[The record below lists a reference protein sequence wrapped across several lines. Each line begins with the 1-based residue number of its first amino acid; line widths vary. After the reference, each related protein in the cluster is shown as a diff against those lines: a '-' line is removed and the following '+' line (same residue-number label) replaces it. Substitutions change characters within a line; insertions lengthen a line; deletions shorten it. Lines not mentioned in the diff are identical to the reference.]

1 MKNETSPTPA
11 RHTGW
16 NRLLIFVLALALLSI
31 GYLSVV
37 QNTFASAGSLQTFLR
52 DAKAFNY
59 TADIVQAEISDRL
72 PQKIKDNVIEQALIA
87 KFMDFV
93 ITPENVER
101 LADPGIK
108 IIYKTANTP
117 TSIIN
122 NKVVIDTTT
131 YKTQASNYIASL
143 KLPDAITQPGQD
155 LVGSVPTQLT
165 LVDITKHPNSPLALL
180 IRMRNGLRT
189 VHTILI
195 VSWWVTVISL
205 LVLVLLNLHN
215 LQRLCKS
222 LAWGFGIPAVV
233 IIVGSWLFPVLIAIL
248 GPKSTDPIIGDSTN
262 GLVNS
267 LITNAFAAT
276 RNFGFIC
283 LVIAVIT
290 GLIYTFVPMHKT
302 QAQLDA
308 TYSKVT
314 KRYRPKRSR
323 NAKTPTHH

>member
-1 MKNETSPTPA
+1 MKTDNSPMPA
-11 RHTGW
+11 RHGGW
-16 NRLLIFVLALALLSI
+16 NRLLVLIFSLALLCI

-37 QNTFASAGSLQTFLR
+37 QNTFASASSLQNFLR

-59 TADIVQAEISDRL
+59 TADIIQSEISDKL

-101 LADPGIK
+101 LANPSIQ

-131 YKTQASNYIASL
+131 YKAQASSYIASL
-143 KLPDAITQPGQD
+143 KLPDAITQPGLD

-180 IRMRNGLRT
+180 IRVRGGLRT
-189 VHTILI
+189 IRTVLT
-195 VSWWVTVISL
+195 VSWWVAAAAL
-205 LVLVLLNLHN
+205 FLVLVLNLHN
-215 LQRLCKS
+215 IKRLCKS
-222 LAWGFGIPAVV
+222 LAWGFGVPAVV
-233 IIVGSWLFPVLIAIL
+233 IVVGSWVFPVLIAVL
-248 GPKSTDPIIGDSTN
+248 GPKSTDPVIGESTN

-267 LITNAFAAT
+267 LVTNAFAAT

-283 LVIAVIT
+283 LVIAIIA
-290 GLIYTFVPMHKT
+290 GLVYTFVPLHKP

-308 TYSKVT
+308 AYDKLA
-314 KRYRPKRSR
+314 KRRLRH
-323 NAKTPTHH
+323 AKKPTRH